1 MCDNFQPQQD
11 WAADEEFRATKQ
23 IIDHMLVVNDCA
35 ERGVKLCSD
44 FQESSRFS
52 VISRKKNIN
61 FRIELMKIK
70 VNQKYL

>member
-11 WAADEEFRATKQ
+11 WAADEEFRAAKQ

-52 VISRKKNIN
+52 VISRKK
-61 FRIELMKIK
+61 
-70 VNQKYL
+70 Y

>member
-35 ERGVKLCSD
+35 ER
-44 FQESSRFS
+44 
-52 VISRKKNIN
+52 
-61 FRIELMKIK
+61 
-70 VNQKYL
+70 